1 MKVTLNA
8 KIFTLFILAG
18 LLPLTISG
26 VLNYRVAGKSLCDQ
40 SFQHLTSVRDIKKKQ
55 IEGYIEKI
63 MLQTS
68 ALSGVPT
75 VVAAMKEMKQSFHEL
90 GAEKA
95 FELYVK
101 NNPFPR
107 GKKIDFLSAPDGSGY
122 SGLHAQYHPFF
133 KDLMA
138 KSGFYD
144 IFLIDS
150 ETGDIVYTAGKEPDF
165 ASRLLN
171 GTSSATN
178 LARLFKVVNNTV
190 EPNFVKICDFESYA
204 PSDSA
209 PAAFIAAPISDGFN
223 KIGVLA
229 LQAPIDQINI
239 IMSERSGLG
248 NSGETYIV
256 GNDKF
261 MRSDSR
267 FSSDRTILVK
277 KIDTE
282 AVNNALSGTSDCK
295 ITKDYRGSDV
305 LSAYAP
311 LAIKGITWAIIA
323 EVDKQEAF
331 SAAIL
336 VKKWNFMIGIGAL
349 VFVTMLGWF
358 VLKITGKVSSLFK
371 TLLSDLTKSSSQ
383 IASAAG
389 QISASSQSL
398 AEGASEQAASIE
410 ETSSS
415 MEEISSM
422 AGQNADNAKEAATL
436 ATLCNAS
443 AVDGDRDMALLG
455 AAIRDISGSSKKIS
469 DIIKVIDEIS
479 FQTNLLALNA
489 AVEAARAGEHG
500 RGFAVVAEEVRN
512 LAQRCS
518 GAAKETA
525 QLIGDSVK
533 KVEAGVDYTHKV
545 EVSLRGIVV
554 NVKKMTELV
563 NEISHASQEQSEG
576 VAQVGKAIS
585 QMDQV
590 TQQNAGSAEETASA
604 SEEMSSQSKVLLSLV
619 EKVAREVGNGDV
631 R

>member
-1 MKVTLNA
+1 MKVTLNV
-8 KIFTLFILAG
+8 KIFTLFVIAG
-18 LLPLTISG
+18 LLPLIISG
-26 VLNYRVAGKSLCDQ
+26 VLNYRVASKSLCEQ

-55 IEGYIEKI
+55 IEGYFEKI
-63 MLQTS
+63 RLQVS

-75 VVAAMKEMKQSFHEL
+75 IGAAMKEMKQSFHEL

-101 NNPFPR
+101 NNPFPK
-107 GKKIDFLSAPDGSGY
+107 GKKADYLTAPDGSAY
-122 SGLHAQYHPFF
+122 SSLHAQYHPFF
-133 KDLMA
+133 KDLLG

-150 ETGDIVYTAGKEPDF
+150 ETGDIVYTTGKEPDF
-165 ASRLLN
+165 ASHLLN
-171 GTSSATN
+171 GTSSTTN
-178 LARLFKVVNNTV
+178 VARLYKEVNNAV
-190 EPNFVKICDFESYA
+190 EPNFVKMSDFEPYA
-204 PSDSA
+204 PSDFT
-209 PAAFIAAPISDGFN
+209 PTAFVAAPISDGFN

-229 LQAPIDQINI
+229 LQVPIDQINA

-256 GNDKF
+256 GSDKF

-267 FSSDRTILVK
+267 FSSTRTILVK

-282 AVNNALSGTSDCK
+282 AVRDALSGVSDCK

-311 LAIKGITWAIIA
+311 LAVKDITWAIMA
-323 EVDKQEAF
+323 EIDKHEAF

-336 VKKWNFMIGIGAL
+336 LKKWNFMIGIGAL
-349 VFVTMLGWF
+349 VFVTALGWF
-358 VLKITGKVSSLFK
+358 VLKITGKVSGLFK

-383 IASAAG
+383 IASAANR
-389 QISASSQSL
+389 ISESSQSL
-398 AEGASEQAASIE
+398 AEGSSEQAASIE

-422 AGQNADNAKEAATL
+422 ANQNADNAKEASNL
-436 ATLCNAS
+436 ASLCNAS
-443 AVDGDRDMALLG
+443 AADGDRDMALLG
-455 AAIRDISGSSKKIS
+455 SAIQDISGSSKKIAN
-469 DIIKVIDEIS
+469 IIKVIDEIS

-500 RGFAVVAEEVRN
+500 KGFAVVAEEVRN
-512 LAQRCS
+512 LSQRCS

-533 KVEAGVDYTHKV
+533 KVEAGVDLTHKV
-545 EVSLRGIVV
+545 EGSLKGIVA
-554 NVKKMTELV
+554 NVKKVTDLV
-563 NEISHASQEQSEG
+563 HEISHASQEQSEG

-604 SEEMSSQSKVLLSLV
+604 SEELSSQATVLLSLV

-631 R
+631 K